1 MGLLPGQRF
10 CPMDDELLLHYLK
23 PMVNG
28 KIVPGKDSLFCDS
41 DLYGNL
47 EPWQIWQEFESRHVN
62 DLRKNK
68 DMYFFTKNKKLGSRT
83 CRKVGTGSWKGQG
96 AGNPVYLLD
105 ENADPTTTLLGL
117 KKAYTYVNRNSVHHG
132 HWVMYEFQLHSSQ
145 ITQLTNDSVLC
156 MLRNNDELPK
166 RKRHQEE
173 EGLEEQSVEV
183 SAGDSHLS
191 SDALVVEEPQEQCL
205 QAPAVTAP
213 FFNGADL
220 EQWYLNQQVMEPI
233 PPLIEAEQEAGPTPL
248 EDEPAVS
255 LQGSESLAVQQPATE
270 LQQREHSQITTEPQ
284 QREEKLTQQCQD
296 MPTFVANETMTQGE
310 IDVYDASLG
319 DVMVG
324 EHWRESLLNDEQ
336 LNSLYLGDWNDDALD
351 FSDFQW

>member
-1 MGLLPGQRF
+1 MGLLPGERF
-10 CPMDDELLLHYLK
+10 CLMDDELLFHYLK

-28 KIVPGKDSLFCDS
+28 QMVPGKDSLFCES

-68 DMYFFTKNKKLGSRT
+68 DM
-83 CRKVGTGSWKGQG
+83 
-96 AGNPVYLLD
+96 
-105 ENADPTTTLLGL
+105 
-117 KKAYTYVNRNSVHHG
+117 
-132 HWVMYEFQLHSSQ
+132 
-145 ITQLTNDSVLC
+145 
-156 MLRNNDELPK
+156 NNDELPK
-166 RKRHQEE
+166 RKRNQEE
-173 EGLEEQSVEV
+173 EGLEEQSVEG
-183 SAGDSHLS
+183 SAGDNHLS
-191 SDALVVEEPQEQCL
+191 SDALVVEEEPQEKRQRL

-248 EDEPAVS
+248 EDEPAVA
-255 LQGSESLAVQQPATE
+255 LQGSENFTVQQPATE

-284 QREEKLTQQCQD
+284 QREENLTQQCHD

-310 IDVYDASLG
+310 VDVYDASLG

-324 EHWRESLLNDEQ
+324 EDWREGLLNDEQ

-351 FSDFQW
+351 FSDFKW